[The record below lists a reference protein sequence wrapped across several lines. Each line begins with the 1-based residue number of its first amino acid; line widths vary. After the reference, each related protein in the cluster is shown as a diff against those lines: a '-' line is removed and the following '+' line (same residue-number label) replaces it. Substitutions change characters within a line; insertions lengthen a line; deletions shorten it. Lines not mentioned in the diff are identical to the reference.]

1 MKGAEIIA
9 SPQVFPLPFLAH
21 VNYVEHVYA
30 DKLTFVQHSKKNMES
45 DTMPPTFIIP
55 SLT

>member
-45 DTMPPTFIIP
+45 DTMPPAFIIP

>member
-30 DKLTFVQHSKKNMES
+30 DKLTFGQHSKTKWNLILCHLLS
-45 DTMPPTFIIP
+45 
-55 SLT
+55 